1 MRDWERAFWLAD
13 QVAQDAELAEQRE
26 ELEELKRQYQ
36 DSIDEVESL
45 RGDLEDEIDAR
56 RGFRHSS
63 HLNQQL
69 NGEETSSDIL
79 EFEHQVQQSNSSPP
93 KTSWWSRLES
103 DTQTKM
109 IAWGGTVLVFVLL
122 FSWAFSGSSTTTTPA
137 EIPRSDIEFRI
148 QAPPDVCWIFGEA
161 DVISPTYAEYESG
174 VLSTRTKSCGDYTW
188 DTNITGYNP
197 EGSYIGWILENRN
210 CSNNA
215 LIRFF
220 VIFRENVIRS
230 GSLLRSDDCKQS
242 VIVDLNQFG
251 YEG

>member
-45 RGDLEDEIDAR
+45 RGDLEDELDAR

-63 HLNQQL
+63 HMEQQL
-69 NGEETSSDIL
+69 DVDETLNDIH
-79 EFEHQVQQSNSSPP
+79 EFEHQVQQSHSSPP
-93 KTSWWSRLES
+93 KSSWWSRLQT
-103 DTQTKM
+103 DTQEKI
-109 IAWGGTVLVFVLL
+109 IAWGLLVFIFLL
-122 FSWAFSGSSTTTTPA
+122 IWAWMVDNSSTTTTPP
-137 EIPRSDIEFRI
+137 EIPRSDLEFRI
-148 QAPPDVCWIFGEA
+148 QALPDVCWIFGEA

-174 VLSTRTKSCGDYTW
+174 MLSTRTKSCGDYTW

-197 EGSYIGWILENRN
+197 EGSYIGWILESQN

-220 VIFRENVIRS
+220 VIFREKVIRS
-230 GSLLRSDDCKQS
+230 GSLLRSDNCKQS
-242 VIVDLNQFG
+242 VIVDLNQSG
-251 YEG
+251 YEA